1 MEKIEIPFE
10 LKKTSFT
17 ELEEVLEPSSLK
29 KVRIQLDTVLS
40 NLPADL
46 ALSRNS
52 GLNNLQRDLP
62 IAAIL

>member
-17 ELEEVLEPSSLK
+17 ELEEVLEPSSLE

-40 NLPADL
+40 NLPSDL

-52 GLNNLQRDLP
+52 GLNNLQRELP
-62 IAAIL
+62 ISTIL